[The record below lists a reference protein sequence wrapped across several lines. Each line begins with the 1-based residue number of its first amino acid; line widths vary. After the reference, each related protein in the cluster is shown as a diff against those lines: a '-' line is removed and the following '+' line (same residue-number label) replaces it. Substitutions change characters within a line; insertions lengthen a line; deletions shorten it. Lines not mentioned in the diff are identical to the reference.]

1 MALLDMARKQAL
13 YVEVAHVN
21 YHKRDT
27 AKRDEKIV
35 RAYCR
40 KYKIKFHLLDVYPE
54 NVKGNFQAYARNAR
68 YSYFKKICDKNK
80 LDAVLVAHHKD
91 DLIETYLM
99 QIEKRLKVSHYG
111 LAKNIDINN
120 LHVIR
125 PLLKYTKNDLLNYC
139 NDNCICYGIDE
150 SNNSDCYARNRIR
163 HQKIEKMSKSEK
175 NKIVKEINTKN
186 KEEDRKNSIGL
197 KTIKKKYVFDVDEF
211 INAPYIEYGIR
222 GIIGNKSDKYI
233 AEILRQI
240 KQSKTYVYK
249 GENVW
254 ISKEYDKVYVFNK
267 PLKYSFK
274 CKNIKELIKCKS
286 NNFKVSKKGKSVDV
300 ATLTSNDFPVVLRSP
315 LPGDKI
321 VLRFGTKKLNRFFID
336 NKITIKDRLTWPVL
350 ESKNGNAILV
360 PGIGCDVSHYS
371 QKPNISVIKL
381 NWSEED

>member
-68 YSYFKKICDKNK
+68 YSYFKRICDKNK

-111 LAKNIDINN
+111 LARNIDINN

-267 PLKYSFK
+267 PLKYFFK

-286 NNFKVSKKGKSVDV
+286 NYFKVSKKGKSVDV
-300 ATLTSNDFPVVLRSP
+300 ATLTSNDFPVILRSP